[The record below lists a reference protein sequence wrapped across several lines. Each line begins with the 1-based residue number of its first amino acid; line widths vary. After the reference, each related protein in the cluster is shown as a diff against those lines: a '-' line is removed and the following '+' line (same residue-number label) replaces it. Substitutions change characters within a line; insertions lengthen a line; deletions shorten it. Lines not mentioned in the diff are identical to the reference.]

1 MNIIDRQLRGPVSR
15 DVIWF
20 GSFRLSVTERLLE
33 KGGEPVQLGS
43 RALDILIALVERP
56 AEVVSKKE
64 LISRVW
70 PDLLVDEGSLRFHV
84 SALRKALGQGRSDTR
99 YVTNVSG
106 RGYCFVAPISRVASQ
121 PAPPRNSLARSPVGL
136 PPSPTRMVGRDE
148 TVRFISEA
156 LSARRFLTIV
166 GPGGIGKTTV
176 AAAVSHS
183 MLTAF
188 DGAVHW
194 VDFGP
199 LCTPSLVPNRV
210 ASTVGLPGNFDDA
223 LAALPAFLRDRR
235 MLLVLDS
242 CEHLVETIA
251 PLAERI
257 FGEAPEVHILATSR
271 EPLQVE
277 GERVHRIDP
286 LAFPPDDAALTA
298 ACALTFPA
306 VRLFVERAA
315 ADGFELNDAEASI
328 VGKVCRKL
336 DGVALALELAAGR
349 VGAYG
354 IKGIESLLD
363 SPCRLLWRGRRTALP
378 RHQTLCALLDWSC
391 NLLPESERMI
401 LRRLSVF
408 VGAFSLEA
416 AQFVAA
422 GNILEREQVAEA
434 IAGLVAKSLIAV
446 ENHHAGTLYRLLDT
460 TRAYVLAKMVDSGER
475 HTIAQRHATYYCE
488 FLERIEIASL
498 ICAKSDGTAERWRH
512 ISNARAA
519 LEWSFSEQGDK
530 ELGTALAAASA
541 PLFLELS
548 LLTECRFW
556 MERAIAEHGE
566 RGDRREMELK
576 EALAVSLMFVKGNS
590 EEVHA
595 ALTTAL
601 ALAQALELPY
611 HQMRLFAGQYTFLM
625 RTGDFRRAAAVAEQ
639 NQAVAKRT
647 ADPTAMM
654 IAEWMLG
661 ISHHLLGDQA
671 TARRYCET
679 ALKPAAIQNSSLIRS
694 GYDQRIR
701 ALVMLARSLWLEGY
715 AGRAVSIATQALHR
729 ANALDHPVSLCV
741 CWISAV
747 TVFVWTGDWSEAD
760 RIIDRLIA
768 CAEKYSLR
776 PYHAIGL
783 GLKGELSLRQGDA
796 QAGQNLLTACLD
808 ALEAGQHQS
817 LTAVF
822 ISSLATAM
830 ARAGRIDE
838 ADATIDKA
846 MAFGEPTRSHFHLP
860 EMMRIK
866 GELRASR
873 QRSSEAENWF
883 SRSIDLA
890 REQSSLA
897 WELRTATSRA
907 HLRARQGQADE
918 APRVLRPV
926 YDRFTE
932 GFDTPDLRAAK
943 RLLDELE
950 QDCPA
955 VRRTCDSAM

>member
-176 AAAVSHS
+176 ASAVSHS

-446 ENHHAGTLYRLLDT
+446 ENHHTGTLYRLLDT

-873 QRSSEAENWF
+873 QHSSEAENWF

-907 HLRARQGQADE
+907 HLRARQGRADE